1 MQKPKNIR
9 LAFALISSVVI
20 ASCSSTDMQSTK
32 TEVSESTTLMQAVTS
47 RTTEEQ
53 ARDQYR
59 HPMETIAFFQI
70 KPGMTVAEALPGG
83 GWYSKILVNYLGSE
97 GGLYGVN
104 YVDDMWARFGFFSPE
119 RIEERKAA
127 TKGFN
132 IMIDEFTDNGINTK
146 GFTFDTVPTEV
157 VGSVDRVL
165 FIRALHNLNRFEEEA
180 GTLTTAL
187 KTTHAMLK
195 DDGLVGVVQHR
206 LAESADD
213 MGANGGRGYLKESA
227 VKAAFKAAGFEL
239 VSSSEVNANPKDQPG
254 PKDIV
259 WRLPPSLIGSGDDE
273 SKKQEMLAIG
283 ESDRMT
289 LLFKK
294 AD

>member
-1 MQKPKNIR
+1 MYKPKNIR

-20 ASCSSTDMQSTK
+20 ASCSSTDMQTK
-32 TEVSESTTLMQAVTS
+32 KPEVLENTLLIQAVTS
-47 RTTEEQ
+47 RTADEQ

-59 HPMETIAFFQI
+59 HPVETIAFFQI
-70 KPGMTVAEALPGG
+70 EPGMTVAEALPGG

-97 GGLYGVN
+97 ANFYGVN

-127 TKGFN
+127 TTGFN
-132 IMIDEFTDNGINTK
+132 GMIDEITDNGINTK
-146 GFTFDTVPTEV
+146 GFTFDTAPSDIAGT
-157 VGSVDRVL
+157 VDRVL
-165 FIRALHNLNRFEEEA
+165 FIRALHNLNRFEAEA

-206 LAESADD
+206 VSENADE

-227 VKAAFKAAGFEL
+227 VKAAFIAAGFEL
-239 VSSSEVNANPKDQPG
+239 VASSDINANPKDQPL

-259 WRLPPSLIGSGDDE
+259 WRLPPSLNGVGDDE
-273 SKKQEMLAIG
+273 SKKQAMLAIG

>member
-1 MQKPKNIR
+1 MQKRKNIR

-20 ASCSSTDMQSTK
+20 ASCSSTNMPTTK
-32 TEVSESTTLMQAVTS
+32 IEASENTSLIKAVTS
-47 RTTEEQ
+47 RTADEQ

-59 HPMETIAFFQI
+59 HPAQTIAFFQI
-70 KPGMTVAEALPGG
+70 EPGMTVAEALPGG
-83 GWYSKILVNYLGSE
+83 GWYSKILVNYLGSQ
-97 GGLYGVN
+97 GNLYGVN

-132 IMIDEFTDNGINTK
+132 GMIEELTDNGINTK
-146 GFTFDTVPTEV
+146 GFTFDTLPTEV
-157 VGSVDRVL
+157 VGTVDRVL
-165 FIRALHNLNRFEEEA
+165 FIRALHNLNRFEAEA
-180 GTLTTAL
+180 DTLTTAL

-213 MGANGGRGYLKESA
+213 IGSNGGRGYLKESA

-239 VSSSEVNANPKDQPG
+239 VGSSELNANPKDQPG

-259 WRLPPSLIGSGDDE
+259 WRLPPSLNGVGDDE
-273 SKKQEMLAIG
+273 SKKQAMLAIG